1 MKVIAINGSPRKN
14 WNTHKLLNAALE
26 GAKSMGAETEIIH
39 LYDLNYTGCRSCFAC
54 KRKGL
59 QTAKCFW
66 KDDLSPVIDKILS
79 SDAVIFG
86 SPIYVNDITVQLHAL
101 IERLE
106 FIMMTYDDYSINLFK
121 GKVNAGY
128 IFTMNASKEYYEKG
142 YKSMLDQKIQL
153 LHRLNG
159 TILSYESFNT
169 LQFKD
174 YSKYHTAVFDEKIK
188 KERHET
194 QFPIDL
200 ENAFKL
206 GKEILE

>member
-86 SPIYVNDITVQLHAL
+86 SPIYVNDITAQLHAL

-142 YKSMLDQKIQL
+142 YKPMLDQKIQL

-159 TILSYESFNT
+159 KILSYEIFNT

-194 QFPIDL
+194 QFPIYL